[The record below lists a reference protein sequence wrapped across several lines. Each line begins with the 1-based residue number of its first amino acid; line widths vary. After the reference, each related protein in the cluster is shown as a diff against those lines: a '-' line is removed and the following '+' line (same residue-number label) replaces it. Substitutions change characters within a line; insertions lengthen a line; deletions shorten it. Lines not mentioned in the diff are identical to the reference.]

1 MNPVPPP
8 RRSREW
14 FDTPELYGW
23 LRAAALRSQ
32 GFDPG
37 AIEGRP
43 IIGIANTWSELTH
56 CNAHLRQLAEA
67 TKRGVWQAGG
77 LPLEFPV
84 LSTGE
89 FNMRP
94 TAMLFRNLASMDA
107 EEAIRANPLDG
118 VVLLGGCDKTTPALL
133 MGAASADVPAVLVT
147 GGPQLNGNWRGE
159 DVGSCT
165 DCRRYQTELR
175 AGRIS
180 EADWAELQG
189 CIIRSAGH
197 CMTMGTAST
206 MACLAEALGIAPPGN
221 GATPAPDSRRVQIAE
236 AAGRYAVE
244 LAERGVRPSHI
255 LTPAAFDNAIRVLH
269 AIGGSTNAV
278 IHLVAIAGRLGID
291 LPLDRFDELARTT
304 PFLLD
309 LKPSGRF
316 LMEDFFHAG
325 GVPALVA
332 ELAPLLDLGGPTVTG
347 RTLGENC
354 AGAKVWDRDVI
365 RPLASPI
372 HPEGGLAVLRG
383 SLAPGGAIIKPTA
396 ATPSL
401 LTHRGRAVVFD
412 DHADLHRRI
421 DDPALDIHSNDVL
434 VLRSAGPV
442 GGPGMP
448 EWGFLPIPKRLLA
461 AGVRD
466 MVRVS
471 DARMS
476 GTAFG
481 TVVVHVS
488 PESAVGGPLAAVRD
502 GDVIEL
508 DVPNRRLDLLVE
520 PREVARRLAEAPRP
534 APHADRGYRLLYA
547 RHVLQAEAGCDFDF
561 LRARQTASK
570 PT

>member
-1 MNPVPPP
+1 MNPAPAPH
-8 RRSREW
+8 RSREW

-23 LRAAALRSQ
+23 LRTAALRSQ
-32 GFDPG
+32 GLDP
-37 AIEGRP
+37 ARGRP
-43 IIGIANTWSELTH
+43 VIGICNTWSELTH

-67 TKRGVWQAGG
+67 VRRGVLLAGG
-77 LPLEFPV
+77 LPVEFPV

-89 FNMRP
+89 FSMRP
-94 TAMLFRNLASMDA
+94 TAMLFRNLASMDV

-133 MGAASADVPAVLVT
+133 MGAASADMPAILVT

-175 AGRIS
+175 AGRIT
-180 EADWAELQG
+180 EADWADLQN
-189 CIIRSAGH
+189 CMIRSPGH

-206 MACLAEALGIAPPGN
+206 MACVAEALGIAPTGN
-221 GATPAPDSRRVQIAE
+221 AAIPAPDSRRTLVAE
-236 AAGRYAVE
+236 AAGRYAVG
-244 LAERGVRPSHI
+244 LVERGVKPSHV

-291 LPLDRFDELARTT
+291 LRLDRFDELARTT

-309 LKPSGRF
+309 LKPAGRF
-316 LMEDFFHAG
+316 LMEDFFYAG
-325 GVPALVA
+325 GLPALMT
-332 ELAPLLDLGGPTVTG
+332 ELAPLLDLAAPTVTG
-347 RTLGENC
+347 KTLGENI
-354 AGAKVWDRDVI
+354 AGASVWNYDVI
-365 RPLASPI
+365 HSLDKPL

-383 SLAPGGAIIKPTA
+383 SLAPAGAIIKPTA
-396 ATPSL
+396 ASPAL
-401 LTHRGRAVVFD
+401 LTHRGRAVVFE
-412 DHADLHRRI
+412 DHHDLNQRI
-421 DDPALDIHSNDVL
+421 DSPDLDVRSDDVL
-434 VLRSAGPV
+434 VLRQSGPI

-448 EWGFLPIPKRLLA
+448 EWGFLPIPKKLLA

-488 PESAVGGPLAAVRD
+488 PESAAGGPLAAVRD
-502 GDVIEL
+502 GDLIEL
-508 DVPNRRLDLLVE
+508 DVPNRKLELLVD
-520 PREVARRLAEAPRP
+520 PAEVARRLSESPRSVPRAE
-534 APHADRGYRLLYA
+534 RGYGWLYA
-547 RHVLQAEAGCDFDF
+547 NHVLQAEAGCDFDF
-561 LRARQTASK
+561 LRK
-570 PT
+570 

>member
-1 MNPVPPP
+1 MPPADKP

-23 LRAAALRSQ
+23 LRAAALKAE
-32 GFDPG
+32 GFGTAATD
-37 AIEGRP
+37 GRP
-43 IIGIANTWSELTH
+43 VVGICNTWSELTH
-56 CNAHLRQLAEA
+56 CNAHLRQVADA
-67 TKRGVWQAGG
+67 VRRGVWQAGG

-84 LSTGE
+84 LSPGE
-89 FNMRP
+89 FNTRP
-94 TAMLFRNLASMDA
+94 TAMLHRNLASMDV
-107 EEAIRANPLDG
+107 EEAVRANPLDA

-159 DVGSCT
+159 EVGSCT
-165 DCRRYQTELR
+165 DCRRYQAELR
-175 AGRIS
+175 AGRIT

-189 CIIRSAGH
+189 CIIRSPGH

-221 GATPAPDSRRVQIAE
+221 GATPAPDSRRLQLAE

-244 LAERGVRPSHI
+244 LAGRDVRPSHI
-255 LTPAAFDNAIRVLH
+255 LTPAAFDNAVRVLH

-278 IHLVAIAGRLGID
+278 IHLIAIAGRLGID
-291 LPLDRFDELARTT
+291 LPLGRFDELSRTT
-304 PFLLD
+304 PLLLD
-309 LKPSGRF
+309 LKPAGRF
-316 LMEDFFHAG
+316 LMEDFFYAG
-325 GVPALVA
+325 GVPALIA
-332 ELAPLLDLGGPTVTG
+332 ELAPLLDLTAPTVTG

-354 AGAKVWDRDVI
+354 AGAKVWNRDVI
-365 RPLASPI
+365 RPLAAPL

-383 SLAPGGAIIKPTA
+383 SLAPAGAVIKPVA
-396 ATPSL
+396 ATPAL
-401 LTHRGRAVVFD
+401 LTHRGRAVVFG
-412 DHADLHRRI
+412 DHHDLNRRI
-421 DDPALDIHSNDVL
+421 DDPALDVRADDVL
-434 VLRSAGPV
+434 VLRNAGPV

-448 EWGFLPIPKRLLA
+448 EWGFLPIPKKLLA

-466 MVRVS
+466 MVRIS

-488 PESAVGGPLAAVRD
+488 PESAAGGPLAAVRD

-520 PREVARRLAEAPRP
+520 PAEVARRLASESRP
-534 APHADRGYRLLYA
+534 APQPPRGYGWLYA

-561 LRARQTASK
+561 LRAARPS
-570 PT
+570 

>member
-1 MNPVPPP
+1 
-8 RRSREW
+8 
-14 FDTPELYGW
+14 
-23 LRAAALRSQ
+23 
-32 GFDPG
+32 
-37 AIEGRP
+37 
-43 IIGIANTWSELTH
+43 
-56 CNAHLRQLAEA
+56 
-67 TKRGVWQAGG
+67 
-77 LPLEFPV
+77 
-84 LSTGE
+84 
-89 FNMRP
+89 MRP
-94 TAMLFRNLASMDA
+94 TAMLYRNLASMDV

-147 GGPQLNGNWRGE
+147 GGPQLSGNWRGE
-159 DVGSCT
+159 EVGSCT
-165 DCRRYQTELR
+165 DCRRYQAELR
-175 AGRIS
+175 TGRIT
-180 EADWAELQG
+180 EADWADLQG
-189 CIIRSAGH
+189 CIIRSPGH

-221 GATPAPDSRRVQIAE
+221 GATPAPDSRRLQLAE

-244 LAERGVRPSHI
+244 LADRGVRPSHV

-291 LPLDRFDELARTT
+291 LPLDRFDALSRST

-316 LMEDFFHAG
+316 LMEDFCYAG

-332 ELAPLLDLGGPTVTG
+332 ELGPLLDLAAPTVTG
-347 RTLGENC
+347 RSLGENC
-354 AGAKVWDRDVI
+354 TGAKVWNREVI
-365 RPLASPI
+365 RPLAAPL
-372 HPEGGLAVLRG
+372 HAEGGLAVLRG
-383 SLAPGGAIIKPTA
+383 SLAPAGAVIKPTA
-396 ATPSL
+396 ASVGL
-401 LTHRGRAVVFD
+401 LTHRGRAVVFE
-412 DHADLHRRI
+412 DHHDLLARI
-421 DDPALDIHSNDVL
+421 DDPGLDVRPDDVL
-434 VLRSAGPV
+434 VLRGAGPV

-448 EWGFLPIPKRLLA
+448 EWGFLPIPKKLLA

-488 PESAVGGPLAAVRD
+488 PESAARGPLAAVRT
-502 GDVIEL
+502 GDVIAL

-520 PREVARRLAEAPRP
+520 PGEVARRLAESTASRERERP
-534 APHADRGYRLLYA
+534 GRGYGWLYA

-561 LRARQTASK
+561 LRAGPRGR
-570 PT
+570 